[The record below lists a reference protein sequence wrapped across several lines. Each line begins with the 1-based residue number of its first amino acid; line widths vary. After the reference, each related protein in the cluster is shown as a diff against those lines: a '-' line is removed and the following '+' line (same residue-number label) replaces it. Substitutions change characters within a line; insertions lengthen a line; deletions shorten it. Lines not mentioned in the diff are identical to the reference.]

1 MKYFIPCSYGELVD
15 KYTILKIKQNK
26 SIEFKKEISNE
37 IDLLKEYIDTNEPLI
52 DELYKINQRLWI
64 LEDTIRLKSQ
74 KKEFDQRYLECAESI
89 HVTNDKRFEI
99 KNKLNQ
105 KYNSDIKEYKMYSSF
120 QKEYTTALKYFEN
133 GDFQQCFLLLTKIIE
148 KGKADTHVYYSY
160 ETCCSTLGID
170 NIHAEHLK
178 EAFHFTFTPEE
189 ILHFN
194 KIYCFYLLRNK
205 KYIEAGDYIRYL
217 QPVTVT
223 GQFNISPENMSF
235 FKEGDSGKTLLVY
248 MSGGLGDK
256 IMYSRFLKK
265 VAEQW
270 SSNFIVFLVDDCLYW
285 MFENVYPQNTN
296 VIKYSLRHFL
306 NHFDYH
312 CNVSMLMVYLGISY
326 NDIYIDYYLKTT
338 KTTRDN
344 TIVINW
350 KGNAENVNE
359 KNNRSMPLVQLISL
373 FKIKNIRWV
382 TVQKNITN
390 DEHKLLKKYN
400 VEILNVDNGENAFQ
414 DTLELFKTVK
424 LVITTDT
431 SLAHVAGTSDTPCCV
446 MLTTG
451 CDWRWTQD
459 TITNWYPNVKLVRQ
473 KNMNWSNVI
482 EEIKNIVSN

>member
-1 MKYFIPCSYGELVD
+1 
-15 KYTILKIKQNK
+15 
-26 SIEFKKEISNE
+26 
-37 IDLLKEYIDTNEPLI
+37 
-52 DELYKINQRLWI
+52 
-64 LEDTIRLKSQ
+64 
-74 KKEFDQRYLECAESI
+74 
-89 HVTNDKRFEI
+89 
-99 KNKLNQ
+99 
-105 KYNSDIKEYKMYSSF
+105 
-120 QKEYTTALKYFEN
+120 
-133 GDFQQCFLLLTKIIE
+133 
-148 KGKADTHVYYSY
+148 
-160 ETCCSTLGID
+160 
-170 NIHAEHLK
+170 
-178 EAFHFTFTPEE
+178 
-189 ILHFN
+189 
-194 KIYCFYLLRNK
+194 
-205 KYIEAGDYIRYL
+205 
-217 QPVTVT
+217 
-223 GQFNISPENMSF
+223 
-235 FKEGDSGKTLLVY
+235 
-248 MSGGLGDK
+248 
-256 IMYSRFLKK
+256 MYSRFLKK